1 MASCCCVEFP
11 FPAHK
16 MPLLLSG
23 GSSTVLKSK
32 QRFVTD
38 FSSHVATATVSRKK
52 TVLNSVEQ
60 CPDGSLWLLSQS
72 LWWPSL
78 QYFIWF
84 LMALP
89 VVLFLK
95 SNWQAKNK
103 AKI

>member
-1 MASCCCVEFP
+1 MLLCRIPISSSQNASASVRGELDR
-11 FPAHK
+11 AE
-16 MPLLLSG
+16 
-23 GSSTVLKSK
+23 K
-32 QRFVTD
+32 QAKVRFVTD